1 MITGIGTPTNQS
13 RIPFPIVSSSKSF
26 DRENNARGW
35 AGFLYGFGISDR
47 ESPIRKSE

>member
-13 RIPFPIVSSSKSF
+13 RIPFPIVSSKSF
-26 DRENNARGW
+26 DRENNAWGW